1 MPVTDAPL
9 YTLYLASPD
18 GAPFTPAQEAAV
30 FALVGARFPSFTVI
44 EAKGVHEGRPLP
56 TLLIQIADHDR
67 AAVAALAGVL
77 AQHFGQRWV
86 GMADGARYSSM
97 PAPADTGIPEPIPT

>member
-1 MPVTDAPL
+1 
-9 YTLYLASPD
+9 
-18 GAPFTPAQEAAV
+18 
-30 FALVGARFPSFTVI
+30 
-44 EAKGVHEGRPLP
+44 
-56 TLLIQIADHDR
+56 LLIQIADHDR

-77 AQHFGQRWV
+77 AQRFGQRWV